1 MFGREFAVPRDIQ
14 VVCLTTCQKAKRDIK
29 SQVPACYLVE
39 FGKIAYISSRI
50 REFIDRNS
58 VEIPEQK
65 RGNTLAY

>member
-1 MFGREFAVPRDIQ
+1 MFGCEFAVARDIQ
-14 VVCLTTCQKAKRDIK
+14 VVCLTTCQKANRDIK

-39 FGKIAYISSRI
+39 FGKIAYITRI